1 MLTLPATAIFREY
14 FAFCV
19 VQYIDLGK
27 AVQVEF
33 AKNDLK
39 SGTFSFV
46 LPWDLKFK
54 LNFFGLKV

>member
-46 LPWDLKFK
+46 LPWDLKF
-54 LNFFGLKV
+54 